1 MNTFSGCKREGYDM
15 RTFIEEFKNHLKYER
30 NCSCHT
36 IRNYISD
43 LHQFEAH
50 LMKFHGAQTITPD
63 IDKLTVRRYLASLQ
77 KTNSKTSMGRK
88 LSAIRTFYSFL
99 VREGVLES
107 NPLKA
112 VATPRAGK
120 KLPKFFSIDDIFR
133 LMDSTHGNKKL
144 IVRDRAILEL
154 LYSSGLRVGE
164 LVSLDI
170 NDIDLSAGMV
180 IVLGKGGKERMIPVG
195 EKAREAVKSYLD
207 KRDSLTG
214 SDNQGE
220 ALFLNYRGDRLT
232 ERSVARI
239 LTKYLRKAGVPGK
252 GSPHT
257 LRHSFATHLLDAGA
271 DLRGIQ
277 ELLGHANLSTT
288 QKYTHITTDR
298 LMEVYDTAHPRARKS

>member
-1 MNTFSGCKREGYDM
+1 MVKLQKEKLALKKY
-15 RTFIEEFKNHLKYER
+15 IEKFKEHLEYEK
-30 NCSCHT
+30 NSSPHT

-43 LHQFEAH
+43 LNQFEAY
-50 LMKFHGAQTITPD
+50 MIKFHGQNNINLN

-77 KTNSKTSMGRK
+77 KINSKSSIGRK
-88 LSAIRTFYSFL
+88 LAAVRSFYSFL
-99 VREGVLES
+99 VKEGLLDL

-112 VATPRAGK
+112 VATPKVGK

-133 LMDSTHGNKKL
+133 IMDATNEDKL
-144 IVRDRAILEL
+144 LIARDRAMLEL

-164 LVSLDI
+164 LVGLNI
-170 NDIDLSAGMV
+170 NDIDLSV
-180 IVLGKGGKERMIPVG
+180 EIVTVLGKGGKERMIPVG
-195 EKAREAVKSYLD
+195 QTALDAVKKYIN
-207 KRDSLTG
+207 KRDLSG
-214 SDNQGE
+214 SKYSHHN
-220 ALFLNYRGDRLT
+220 ALFLNYRGNRLT
-232 ERSVARI
+232 ARSVARI
-239 LTKYLRKAGVPGK
+239 LTKYLVKAGIPAK

-298 LMEVYDTAHPRARKS
+298 LMEAYDKAHPRAKK